1 MSDSRIVIGWDKT
14 TIGRPTTAR
23 DQVCAVVQ
31 MLGRTTAARVAE
43 ELDWDH
49 FRASH
54 ALRRAVVAGVLKRFP
69 EKCATGRYYVYE
81 AL

>member
-1 MSDSRIVIGWDKT
+1 MTWQNYTPSV
-14 TIGRPTTAR
+14 GRPTTAR

-54 ALRRAVVAGVLKRFP
+54 ALRRAVVAGVLKRYE
-69 EKCATGRYYVYE
+69 EKEPTRHFVYE
-81 AL
+81 VAQ